1 MKNRYYKN
9 ILFYAVTALL
19 VMVSAFC
26 VAMTAVSQS
35 RAADQKMEAFYRE
48 KEKTLVKEVRSFLN
62 EEGFQDS
69 GVALTRMVDGEGQ
82 REYTVTVHHD
92 RIDRMDAK
100 SREILRAE
108 LAELDFEEEGCF
120 FRHEFLMAD

>member
-35 RAADQKMEAFYRE
+35 RVGDQEMEAFYRE
-48 KEKTLVKEVRSFLN
+48 KEKALVKEIRAFLN
-62 EEGFQDS
+62 EEGFENS
-69 GVALTRMVDGEGQ
+69 GVTLTRVVDDKGQ
-82 REYTVTVHHD
+82 REYTVTVHHG
-92 RIDRMDAK
+92 RIDKMDAER
-100 SREILRAE
+100 REVLRTE
-108 LAELDFEEEGCF
+108 LAALDFEAEGCS
-120 FRHEFLMAD
+120 FRHEFLMTD